1 MALAIPI
8 RGKFSDAKGYPTHN
22 FSAYQHL
29 YYIIVITGQN
39 SVTSEVIYHSKKSHS
54 VVFLKPLY
62 NVRIRC
68 DNTIILFRKYRHP
81 N

>member
-1 MALAIPI
+1 MAMAIPI

-22 FSAYQHL
+22 FSAYQRL

-54 VVFLKPLY
+54 VVF
-62 NVRIRC
+62 
-68 DNTIILFRKYRHP
+68 
-81 N
+81 